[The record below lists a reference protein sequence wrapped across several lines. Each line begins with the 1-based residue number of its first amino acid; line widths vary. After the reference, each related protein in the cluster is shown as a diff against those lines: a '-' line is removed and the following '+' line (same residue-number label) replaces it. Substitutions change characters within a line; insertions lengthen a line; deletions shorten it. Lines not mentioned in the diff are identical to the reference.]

1 MGIPARKF
9 SAYKCV
15 GRAALAA
22 IEQKNTVGGGGGDAV
37 NEEKKGTTAE
47 EVEHVY

>member
-22 IEQKNTVGGGGGDAV
+22 IERKNTVGGGGGDAV
-37 NEEKKGTTAE
+37 DEEEKRATTE
-47 EVEHVY
+47 EVEHAD

>member
-1 MGIPARKF
+1 MRIPARKF

-22 IEQKNTVGGGGGDAV
+22 IEQKNIPENEKEKESGVTEETIEKVG
-37 NEEKKGTTAE
+37 
-47 EVEHVY
+47 